1 MRCCYS
7 GCTNTTLRESYKF
20 CSQHWETFA
29 KDYGKANTYPPW
41 LKALISMTR
50 AEVYAERRDAKT
62 MVSLDK
68 LAETGDKE
76 LDEATLYRGPE
87 RRRKPSANRRSTTPN
102 PEISASGCG

>member
-20 CSQHWETFA
+20 CQHHWDTFA
-29 KDYGKANTYPPW
+29 KEYGKANTYPPW

-68 LAETGDKE
+68 LAEAGDKE
-76 LDEATLYRGPE
+76 LDEATLYRGVE
-87 RRRKPSANRRSTTPN
+87 RRSKSNANRRSTSSNT
-102 PEISASGCG
+102 EVSTVGCG